1 MKGKN
6 WMATNILL
14 PEDLWHEA
22 KVQALGARISLSE
35 LMRRALR
42 DYLEK
47 KDPTIKKRIKNFGT
61 ARLLKKG

>member
-1 MKGKN
+1 MEEKK

-47 KDPTIKKRIKNFGT
+47 QDPTIKKRIKNFGKT
-61 ARLLKKG
+61 RLLKKS

>member
-1 MKGKN
+1 MTEKN

-22 KVQALGARISLSE
+22 KVQAVGARISLSE
-35 LMRRALR
+35 LIRRALR

-47 KDPTIKKRIKNFGT
+47 QDPTIKKRIKDFGK
-61 ARLLKKG
+61 ARLLKKA